1 MKLAML
7 GTGNMGSAIL
17 AGLRASFGDTIELL
31 AWDARTEALRN
42 LDVTVTVQDPVG
54 WFTGSSAPDAVIVAV
69 KPYDLAMAIE
79 GITAK
84 ACAAVI
90 APLWISIAAGKTINS
105 LQKLLPEGA
114 RICRV
119 MPNTPALI
127 GKAMSAYA
135 LSDNAT
141 PADAALAGAIF
152 GACGTALPVAEK
164 SMNAITGL
172 SGSGPAYVFYFIE
185 SLIEAGIM
193 AGLPADVART
203 CALQTVIGSAAM
215 AAGSKESLPDLIRK
229 VMTPGGTTAH
239 GLMALERHAV
249 KDAVIKAVFA
259 ATKRSE
265 ALEN

>member
-7 GTGNMGSAIL
+7 GTGNMGKAIL
-17 AGLRASFGDTIELL
+17 AGLRKAYGDGIELM
-31 AWDARTEALRN
+31 AWDAKADAMRH
-42 LDVTVTVQDPVG
+42 LDASVSVKEPAA
-54 WFTGSSAPDAVIVAV
+54 WFADGVAPDAVVVAV
-69 KPYDLAMAIE
+69 KPFDLAKALE
-79 GITAK
+79 GVVASVGTA
-84 ACAAVI
+84 VTG
-90 APLWISIAAGKTINS
+90 PLWISIAAGKT
-105 LQKLLPEGA
+105 LAGLGKVLPEGA
-114 RICRV
+114 RLCRV

-127 GKAMSAYA
+127 GKGMSAYA
-135 LSDNAT
+135 LSANAT
-141 PADAALAGAIF
+141 PADAALAASIF
-152 GACGTALPVAEK
+152 GACGKALPVQEK

-193 AGLPADVART
+193 AGLPADVARECT
-203 CALQTVIGSAAM
+203 LQTVIGSAEM
-215 AAGSKESLPDLIRK
+215 AAASPDSLADLIGK

-265 ALEN
+265 TLEN